1 MILLIPLIIVI
12 GLYFGVHELQEHI
25 HADAARQHNEQSLEP
40 SDGASKKA
48 TETDSDEGQ
57 GANASTSSTENNNE

>member
-25 HADAARQHNEQSLEP
+25 HADAARQHNEQSVKP
-40 SDGASKKA
+40 SDSSAQKSTGTDNG
-48 TETDSDEGQ
+48 TEHTADS
-57 GANASTSSTENNNE
+57 

>member
-25 HADAARQHNEQSLEP
+25 HADAARQHNEQSVKP
-40 SDGASKKA
+40 SDSSAQKTTG
-48 TETDSDEGQ
+48 TDD
-57 GANASTSSTENNNE
+57 SSQ